1 MMKYKGAIMQNEIF
15 TIPAAASLIFLAVA
29 PPSRAHDH
37 ATGVVKERMES
48 METMGKRLRAIRDRV
63 KAKRDLPGIKADAQ
77 AIKELAPHVAHLFP
91 AGSTDA
97 PTQATKAVWQNWP
110 DFENKAKALET
121 EIAKLV
127 DANPEDAA
135 AMASQVRSVSQS
147 CTNCHEKYRTK
158 KKSKF
163 DP

>member
-1 MMKYKGAIMQNEIF
+1 MMRNESAMMTKRIF
-15 TIPAAASLIFLAVA
+15 TIGAAAILILLAVA
-29 PPSRAHDH
+29 PPSGAHDH

-48 METMGKRLRAIRDRV
+48 MEAMGKRLKAIRDRV
-63 KAKRDLPGIKADAQ
+63 KAKRDLAAIRADAQ
-77 AIKELAPHVAHLFP
+77 AIKELSPHVTHLFP
-91 AGSTDA
+91 PGSTDS
-97 PTQATKAVWQNWP
+97 PTQATRAVWQNWP

-127 DANPEDAA
+127 DAKPDDAT
-135 AMASQVRSVSQS
+135 AMASQVRAVSQS

>member
-1 MMKYKGAIMQNEIF
+1 MMKNKGAMMKKQIF
-15 TIPAAASLIFLAVA
+15 AISAAAILAMFAVA

-48 METMGKRLRAIRDRV
+48 METMGKRLKAIRDRI
-63 KAKRDLPGIKADAQ
+63 KAKRDLASVKADAE
-77 AIKELAPHVAHLFP
+77 AIKELAPHVTHLFP

-110 DFENKAKALET
+110 DFEKKAKALET

-127 DANPEDAA
+127 DAGPDDAT
-135 AMASQVRSVSQS
+135 AMASQVRAVSQS

>member
-1 MMKYKGAIMQNEIF
+1 MMKKQIF
-15 TIPAAASLIFLAVA
+15 TITAAAMLMGLAA
-29 PPSRAHDH
+29 ALPSRAHDH
-37 ATGVVKERMES
+37 ATGVVKERMDS
-48 METMGKRLRAIRDRV
+48 METMGKRLKAIRDRV
-63 KAKRDLPGIKADAQ
+63 KTKRDLAAIKADAQ

-97 PTQATKAVWQNWP
+97 PTQATRAVWQNWP

-127 DANPEDAA
+127 DASPDDAT
-135 AMASQVRSVSQS
+135 AMASQVRAVSQS

>member
-1 MMKYKGAIMQNEIF
+1 MMKRGAMMNQRVFAI
-15 TIPAAASLIFLAVA
+15 AAAAILIGFALATPA
-29 PPSRAHDH
+29 WTHDH

-48 METMGKRLRAIRDRV
+48 METMGKRLKAIRDRI
-63 KAKRDLPGIKADAQ
+63 KAKRDLAAIKADAQ
-77 AIKELAPHVAHLFP
+77 AIKELAPHVTHLFP
-91 AGSTDA
+91 AGSNDA
-97 PTQATKAVWQNWP
+97 PTQATRAVWQNWP
-110 DFENKAKALET
+110 DFENKAKVLET

-127 DANPEDAA
+127 EASPDDAT
-135 AMASQVRSVSQS
+135 AMASQVRAVSQS